1 MECACRTDFCETIAL
16 RGKRWLSGGKKN
28 ESQEE
33 NEMRERVRKMKESLR
48 ISKYPLCVEQFRLA
62 NESLEQTAGEPML
75 LRRAKL
81 HAHVLDNIT
90 IFIEEDDLLCGSGAS
105 KPFGLEMQ
113 YEYGVWTEDEM
124 ESLKSEIYTISP
136 EDEEELYRLNERF
149 AGNSLNH
156 NLVETM
162 GRSLGE
168 DDRLWPFMKSGLV
181 LPPWKDRKGGSGG
194 GFAMSGYGLGPG
206 FSLVCVDYAKILK
219 GGAKAIIEEA
229 KECLCNLRYYEA
241 DSIEKRNYW
250 EGVIIVFEA
259 WVRFANRYADLAD
272 KMAADETR
280 ETRKKELLEMAAICR
295 RVPYY
300 PAENFREALQSFWF
314 TFLMVCPSPTST
326 AGRFDQY
333 MYPYYEKDIK
343 AGVLTRDDVLELLE
357 IMRCKVMKINRVSG
371 KANRAKNAGMAKW
384 YNWTIGGQKEDGSD
398 ATNDLSYLLL
408 DAALDTHLPH
418 HTVTVR
424 VHKNTPE
431 KLMLKALEVVK
442 SGLGMPAFIGDES
455 YIRFFMEDG
464 TVSLEQA
471 RDYCATGCVDGNIP
485 GLTRTQVACFFI
497 IPHAMDVCMHNG
509 WCRYTKEMVGI
520 RTGDV
525 TKMESF
531 DEFKEAVFKQIHF
544 LMGEAAERVNVELIA
559 ERELFPDVFRSALMK
574 DGVKTGKDMF
584 NRRFAFENAGLIGAV
599 GGVNTGDALMA
610 IKKLVYD
617 EKKYTMTELLT
628 ALDADWEGYEEMRND
643 FLEAP
648 KYGNNIDEVD
658 CLVAEVYENHNRAC
672 RSYPSAYGETIKPN
686 AISISA
692 HQPGGALTG
701 ATADGRKG
709 GEILA
714 DASISPSHGKD
725 LRGPLAVFQSAMKIR
740 QDSYQGTLFNMKF
753 HPTMLKTEEDCKKLS
768 QLIRVYLTNGGKHIQ
783 FNVVSREEMLDA
795 QIHPEEHEE
804 LTVRVAGYSA
814 YFNRLPESIQNE
826 VIERTSQE
834 L

>member
-1 MECACRTDFCETIAL
+1 
-16 RGKRWLSGGKKN
+16 
-28 ESQEE
+28 
-33 NEMRERVRKMKESLR
+33 MRERVKRMKESLR

-113 YEYGVWTEDEM
+113 YEYGVWTKDEV
-124 ESLKSEIYTISP
+124 ESLKSEVYTISP
-136 EDEEELYRLNERF
+136 EDEEELYRLNDRF
-149 AGNSLNH
+149 ARNSLNS

-162 GRSLGE
+162 GKSLGMNE
-168 DDRLWPFMKSGLV
+168 RLWPFMRSGTI
-181 LPPWKDRKGGSGG
+181 LPPWKDKQGGSGG
-194 GFAMSGYGLGPG
+194 GFAMTGYGLGPG
-206 FSLVCVDYAKILK
+206 FSLVCVDYERILE
-219 GGAKAIIEEA
+219 GGAQGVIDEA
-229 KECLCNLRYYEA
+229 KECLANLRYYEA

-250 EGVIIVFEA
+250 EAVVIVFEA
-259 WVRFANRYADLAD
+259 WIRFAERFADLAQRQ
-272 KMAADETR
+272 AAECTESGR
-280 ETRKKELLEMAAICR
+280 RKELLEMAAICR
-295 RVPYY
+295 RVPRY
-300 PAENFREALQSFWF
+300 PAENFREALQAFWF

-333 MYPYYEKDIK
+333 MYPYYEKDIRE
-343 AGVLTRDDVLELLE
+343 GCITRDDVLELLE

-384 YNWTIGGQKEDGSD
+384 YNWTIGGQKADGSD
-398 ATNDLSYLLL
+398 ATNELSYLLL
-408 DAALDTHLPH
+408 EAALDTHLPH

-424 VHKNTPE
+424 VHKDTPE
-431 KLMLKALEVVK
+431 LLMKKALEVVR
-442 SGLGMPAFIGDES
+442 SGLGMPAFIGDQS
-455 YIRFFMEDG
+455 YMNFFLEDG
-464 TVSLEQA
+464 TITPEEA

-497 IPHAMDVCMHNG
+497 IPQAMDICMHNG
-509 WCRYTKEMVGI
+509 YCRYTQEMVGI
-520 RTGDV
+520 ETGDV
-525 TKMESF
+525 TNMETF
-531 DEFKEAVFKQIHF
+531 EEFKNAVFGQVRY
-544 LMGEAAERVNVELIA
+544 LMGMAAERVNVEMIA

-574 DGVKTGKDMF
+574 DGVSSGKDMF

-617 EKKYTMTELLT
+617 EKKYTMAQLME
-628 ALDADWEGYEEMRND
+628 ALDADWDGFDKMRQD

-658 CLVAEVYENHNRAC
+658 RLVAEVYELHNQAC
-672 RSYPSAYGETIKPN
+672 RSYPSAYGDTIKPN

-725 LRGPLAVFQSAMKIR
+725 VRGPLAVFQSAMKIP
-740 QDSYQGTLFNMKF
+740 QDQYQGTLFNMKF
-753 HPTMLKTEEDCKKLS
+753 HPTMLKTDGDLAKLAG
-768 QLIRVYLTNGGKHIQ
+768 LIRIYLTNGGKHIQ
-783 FNVVSREEMLDA
+783 FNVVDKKDMLDA
-795 QIHPEEHEE
+795 QIHPQEHKE

-814 YFNRLPESIQNE
+814 YFTRLPESIQNE
-826 VIERTSQE
+826 VIERTSQA
-834 L
+834 LS

>member
-1 MECACRTDFCETIAL
+1 
-16 RGKRWLSGGKKN
+16 
-28 ESQEE
+28 
-33 NEMRERVRKMKESLR
+33 MKDSLR

-113 YEYGVWTEDEM
+113 YEYGVWTKDEV
-124 ESLKSEIYTISP
+124 EALKSEVYTISP

-149 AGNSLNH
+149 ACNSLNS

-162 GRSLGE
+162 GKSLGMNE
-168 DDRLWPFMKSGLV
+168 RLWPFMKSGTI
-181 LPPWKDRKGGSGG
+181 LPPWKDKKGGSGG
-194 GFAMSGYGLGPG
+194 GFAMTGYGLGPG
-206 FSLVCVDYAKILK
+206 FSLVCVDYERILK
-219 GGAKAIIEEA
+219 SGAQSVIDEA
-229 KECLCNLRYYEA
+229 KQCLAQLRYYEA
-241 DSIEKRNYW
+241 DSIEKKNYW
-250 EGVIIVFEA
+250 EAVIIVFES
-259 WVRFANRYADLAD
+259 WIRFAGRFADLAE
-272 KMAADETR
+272 KMAAECENDD
-280 ETRKKELLEMAAICR
+280 RKKELREMADICR
-295 RVPYY
+295 RVPRY
-300 PAENFREALQSFWF
+300 PAESFREALQAFWF

-333 MYPYYEKDIK
+333 MYPYYEKDIRE
-343 AGVLTRDDVLELLE
+343 GWVTREDVLELLE

-384 YNWTIGGQKEDGSD
+384 YNWTIGGQKADGSD

-408 DAALDTHLPH
+408 EAALDTHLPH

-424 VHKNTPE
+424 VHKDTPE
-431 KLMLKALEVVK
+431 LLMKKALEVVR
-442 SGLGMPAFIGDES
+442 SGLGMPAFIGDQS
-455 YIRFFMEDG
+455 YMNFFLEDG
-464 TVSLEQA
+464 TITPEQA

-485 GLTRTQVACFFI
+485 GVTRTQVACFFI
-497 IPHAMDVCMHNG
+497 IPQAMDICMHNG
-509 WCRYTKEMVGI
+509 YCRYTKETVGI
-520 RTGDV
+520 ETGDV
-525 TKMESF
+525 TQMETF
-531 DEFKEAVFKQIHF
+531 EEFKNAVFRQIHY
-544 LMGEAAERVNVELIA
+544 LMGMAAERINVEMIA

-574 DGVKTGKDMF
+574 DGVSSGKDMF
-584 NRRFAFENAGLIGAV
+584 NRHFDFENAGLIGAV

-617 EKKYTMTELLT
+617 EKKYTMAQLME
-628 ALDADWEGYEEMRND
+628 ALDADWTGFDEMRQD

-658 CLVAEVYENHNRAC
+658 RLVAEVYELHDQAC
-672 RSYPSAYGETIKPN
+672 RSYPSAYGGTIKPN

-714 DASISPSHGKD
+714 DASISPSHGRD
-725 LRGPLAVFQSAMKIR
+725 VRGPLAVFQSAMKIP
-740 QDSYQGTLFNMKF
+740 QDRYQGTLFNMKF
-753 HPTMLKTEEDCKKLS
+753 HPTMLKTDEDLGKLAG
-768 QLIRVYLTNGGKHIQ
+768 LIRIYLTHGGKHIQ
-783 FNVVSREEMLDA
+783 FNVVDKEDMLDA
-795 QIHPEEHEE
+795 QIHPEEHKE

-814 YFNRLPESIQNE
+814 YFTRLPESIQNE
-826 VIERTSQE
+826 VIDRTSQE
-834 L
+834 LS